1 MTTKCKILARLWDW
15 KMCAHGF
22 YENTW
27 QNLRSADYG
36 ITGKCHG
43 IDVNFPA
50 FDNWLYNRISLKYL
64 GIEA

>member
-1 MTTKCKILARLWDW
+1 MQDPSQTVGLENVPLAS
-15 KMCAHGF
+15 
-22 YENTW
+22 W
-27 QNLRSADYG
+27 QTLSRSADYG